1 MQKIIIALSIVCM
14 IGLTAKAQNVK
25 YDYTID
31 IVKHRIEL
39 PNHNPHDL
47 YVMDLDRSYR
57 IEYYLKHGSQILP
70 HRASV
75 GSGKIFDKADYSW
88 VSKKKADVRLYN
100 SSTGEEVK
108 LKVFADRRMNGMELN
123 SEDLSQN

>member
-1 MQKIIIALSIVCM
+1 MQKIIIALSLVFM
-14 IGLTAKAQNVK
+14 VSLTVKAQDVK

-39 PNHNPHDL
+39 PKHNVHDL
-47 YVMDLDRSYR
+47 YVIDLDGTYK

-75 GSGKIFDKADYSW
+75 GSDKTFDKADYSW
-88 VSKKKADVRLYN
+88 VSKKKADIRLYN
-100 SSTGEEVK
+100 SSTGDEVK
-108 LKVFADRRMNGMELN
+108 LKVFADRHMNGMEMN